1 MVRGFSRE
9 LVRLMAVAVFLLRR
23 MDMVLPLLGYCDGFM
38 VPDDSLSSWL
48 MESWT
53 FFLFFGSV
61 MLHLGWMTTGWICAA
76 VVLGLAAK

>member
-1 MVRGFSRE
+1 
-9 LVRLMAVAVFLLRR
+9 
-23 MDMVLPLLGYCDGFM
+23 MVLPLLGYCDGFM

-61 MLHLGWMTTGWICAA
+61 LLLSDGNDWLELGAA